1 MTKHKMKTAAAMG
14 MRKLYSVG
22 TEKRYIRENAYFI
35 RANSRD
41 EAQRLWHRYKDQRF
55 VDPLTPF
62 PDGFIYKHNEYRDPY
77 EYDYDY
83 DNSEET
89 VDEVKFDKDKRW
101 HQEALDEL
109 YKEQEQRSDD
119 D

>member
-14 MRKLYSVG
+14 MLKLYSVG
-22 TEKRYIRENAYFI
+22 TTKVYKKENAYFI

-41 EAQRLWHRYKDQRF
+41 EAQRLWDRYKDQRF
-55 VDPLTPF
+55 IDPLTPL
-62 PDGFIYKHNEYRDPY
+62 PDGFTYKHKEYRDPY

-89 VDEVKFDKDKRW
+89 VDEVKFNNEEQW
-101 HQEALDEL
+101 HREALDEL
-109 YKEQEQRSDD
+109 YKDQKQRSDD